1 MFFTV
6 KEHIILRSI
15 CTFPNDESIITTLYK
30 LESYAYFTRDDK
42 DVFDAVMY
50 LNVQN
55 MMSDT

>member
-6 KEHIILRSI
+6 KEHIIIRSI
-15 CTFPNDESIITTLYK
+15 CTLPHDESIITTLYK

-42 DVFDAVMY
+42 DVCDVVLY